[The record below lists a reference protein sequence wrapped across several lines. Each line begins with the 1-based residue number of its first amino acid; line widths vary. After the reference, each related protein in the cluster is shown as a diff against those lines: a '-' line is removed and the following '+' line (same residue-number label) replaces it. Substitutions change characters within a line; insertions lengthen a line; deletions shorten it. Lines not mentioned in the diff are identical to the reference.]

1 MGSCFRWCPAHH
13 SSSKARRP
21 SVSRTQVL
29 SLPSLRT
36 GSHPH
41 TPRRRSNKSPTCR
54 SPWCSRSRNTPQGY
68 RPSTSHWHT
77 LVPATASRCGRPC
90 HHHRR
95 RRCWRRDTSIG
106 SRPVSRTSTLK
117 SLCPSF
123 SLARAPDAP
132 ACPIDIRYRLP
143 LSPDPPTPGP
153 CAFTASR
160 LGCRAPAS
168 LSLCLSLGLDMVEG
182 VIFLFFLKTVRGI
195 PELPAGS
202 PPPQN
207 TPKGT
212 NRISLG
218 IAVATW

>member
-1 MGSCFRWCPAHH
+1 MSW
-13 SSSKARRP
+13 
-21 SVSRTQVL
+21 
-29 SLPSLRT
+29 PSLRT

-68 RPSTSHWHT
+68 RPSTLHFHT
-77 LVPATASRCGRPC
+77 LVPALASRCERPC

-106 SRPVSRTSTLK
+106 SRPVFRTSTSQ

-153 CAFTASR
+153 CAFT
-160 LGCRAPAS
+160 PAS
-168 LSLCLSLGLDMVEG
+168 VSVAERPLSPSLSVCLLASSQRSSFRTHTFVKNENPQ
-182 VIFLFFLKTVRGI
+182 LFWKNGKRVPKSGG
-195 PELPAGS
+195 GS
-202 PPPQN
+202 SS
-207 TPKGT
+207 G
-212 NRISLG
+212 
-218 IAVATW
+218 

>member
-106 SRPVSRTSTLK
+106 SRPVSRTSTSQ

-153 CAFTASR
+153 SAR
-160 LGCRAPAS
+160 LPLS
-168 LSLCLSLGLDMVEG
+168 LSVSWPRYRSRG
-182 VIFLFFLKTVRGI
+182 VIFCFSSKLSV
-195 PELPAGS
+195 GS
-202 PPPQN
+202 QLGAPSQN
-207 TPKGT
+207 TKKAQTG
-212 NRISLG
+212 
-218 IAVATW
+218 